1 MKRYILFGFSLLMA
15 FPLSISAQDY
25 DDDEEEVV
33 EEAQVQ
39 RVVKLKQYETRS
51 VKGFVYDAATKQPI
65 SGAIVRAAEIDGY
78 SALTGDDGSYTVKV
92 PLFAS
97 GISFTTPDHNPV
109 KIGLQSGEQQKDVYL
124 YPTTFKSEYGTQTN
138 VRGDYT
144 MKDFK

>member
-25 DDDEEEVV
+25 EDDEEEVV

-39 RVVKLKQYETRS
+39 RVVKKIKQYETRS
-51 VKGFVYDAATKQPI
+51 VKGFVYDAATKQPV

-92 PLFAS
+92 PVFAS
-97 GISFTTPDHNPV
+97 GIYFTTPDHNPV
-109 KIGLQSGEQQKDVYL
+109 KIGLQAGEKQKDVYL
-124 YPTTFKSEYGTQTN
+124 YPTVGSQY
-138 VRGDYT
+138 
-144 MKDFK
+144 